1 MYGRLLGIRW
11 STRVLVFATMIMLVP
26 VMILGHV
33 PKVAFLIVVTVA
45 VCAVVSVLL
54 TVRGA
59 SMWQWRRIRREGN
72 SPIVF
77 CRFGS
82 YNGMGWTWDGAAM
95 SVWVEV
101 SPGLPFA
108 MTTVS
113 SAGDVSGKPINLE
126 RLAKKMRQR
135 DIVCESI
142 RVVTHGYRTAL
153 PISHAATAAV
163 SDAIGPVPIH
173 AGGRTFAVVT
183 VSTMG
188 ALSATRARTRDG
200 GIPAVA
206 CEAAS
211 RVRVELE
218 AQGFTAKV
226 VSEKALRALG
236 DEQAA
241 QVAPALEYIHSSRL
255 GDESSVKVFSV
266 VALGGSWSARSQQ
279 IARQIPAHRVYENL
293 AIFRENA
300 GTLGA
305 GYTVSL
311 VSRSDRIV
319 DSLKGSGLRVA
330 SGQQVGVLAQ
340 TMPPAAG
347 PAPVIP
353 LHPLGGD
360 DIPVAYP
367 GGAGMYLG
375 STAELGRC
383 FVRIDPWSGKTL
395 WLIGSRSMIHHEVL
409 RMTLTAAMINVE
421 VSPGDPGRRD
431 WEEFVRRVNSPL
443 LTFGA
448 GTKAGIVVCHG
459 SDADRWAETGATV
472 IAYTDRAMGRPEFSI
487 VESRGNLVC
496 TAGHNQVTVPWSMTP
511 EERRYVPA
519 TVEAARV

>member
-1 MYGRLLGIRW
+1 MYGRRLGIRW
-11 STRVLVFATMIMLVP
+11 NTKVLVFCSMIILVP

-33 PKVAFLIVVTVA
+33 PKVAFLNVATVA
-45 VCAVVSVLL
+45 VCGVLSVLV

-59 SMWQWRRIRREGN
+59 SLWQWRRIRRDGN

-82 YNGMGWTWDGAAM
+82 HDGMGWTWDGASM
-95 SVWVEV
+95 NVWVEV
-101 SPGLPFA
+101 SPGQRFA
-108 MTTVS
+108 LTTVS
-113 SAGDVSGKPINLE
+113 PSGDVSGKPVDLE

-142 RVVTHGYRTAL
+142 RMVTHGYRSAL
-153 PISHAATAAV
+153 PISHAAMAAV
-163 SDAIGPVPIH
+163 SDAIGPVPVH
-173 AGGRTFAVVT
+173 TGGRAFAVVT

-188 ALSATRARTRDG
+188 ALSAIRARARDG

-218 AQGFTAKV
+218 AQGFAAKIL
-226 VSEKALRALG
+226 SEKGLRALG
-236 DEQAA
+236 DEQVA
-241 QVAPALEYIHSSRL
+241 QVAPALEHIHSTWL
-255 GDESSVKVFSV
+255 GDSSSVKVFSV
-266 VALGGSWSARSQQ
+266 VAQGSSWSARSQHL
-279 IARQIPAHRVYENL
+279 ARQIPAHRVYENL
-293 AIFRENA
+293 AIFRESA

-305 GYTVSL
+305 GYTASF

-319 DSLKGSGLRVA
+319 GSLKGSGLRSA
-330 SGQQVGVLAQ
+330 RGQQVGVLGQ

-353 LHPLGGD
+353 LHSLGGD
-360 DIPVAYP
+360 DGPVAYP

-383 FVRIDPWSGKTL
+383 FVRIDPASGEIL
-395 WLIGSRSMIHHEVL
+395 WLIGSRSMIHHMVL
-409 RMTLTAAMINVE
+409 RMTLSAAAINVE
-421 VSPGDPGRRD
+421 VNESDPGRRD

-443 LTFGA
+443 LSCRA
-448 GTKAGIVVCHG
+448 GTKAGIVVCPA
-459 SDADRWAETGATV
+459 SDADHWAETGATV
-472 IAYTDRAMGRPEFSI
+472 VAYTDRDMGRPEFSI
-487 VESRGNLVC
+487 VESRGKLVC
-496 TAGHNQVTVPWSMTP
+496 TAGHNQVAVPWSMTP

-519 TVEAARV
+519 TVESVRA